1 MTGRPDITRSRD
13 LLVAALGHAI
23 TASRFACRDLSDEE
37 FFWEPVTPCW
47 GIRRRGESDAGT
59 QWGRGEWVMEMW
71 GHQPPRVTT
80 IGWRVVHL
88 AVGTDVYVD
97 TTFAGGTSSF
107 AEATIPG
114 TAADAVALLLGAQ
127 DRLLAH
133 AGALDDEARRRG
145 RPGRTG
151 GRSCPCG
158 SWCGHRSSSSS
169 TTVRRS
175 GRCGTSGGGMPTP
188 TGGRSCRGPTGG
200 RSDERA
206 GTPGCGAAGSR
217 QVSREL
223 FPHGRRLLRARREV
237 PRRAGARRRQ

>member
-37 FFWEPVTPCW
+37 FFWEPVTSCW

-97 TTFAGGTSSF
+97 TTFAGGTASF

-133 AGALDDEARRRG
+133 AGALDDEALTRPTRAHWGEELPLWQLVWTPVVEQFHHGAEIGALRDIRRG
-145 RPGRTG
+145 HANADWWPELQ
-151 GRSCPCG
+151 
-158 SWCGHRSSSSS
+158 
-169 TTVRRS
+169 
-175 GRCGTSGGGMPTP
+175 
-188 TGGRSCRGPTGG
+188 GP
-200 RSDERA
+200 DWW
-206 GTPGCGAAGSR
+206 P
-217 QVSREL
+217 L
-223 FPHGRRLLRARREV
+223 
-237 PRRAGARRRQ
+237 